1 MDVIGMVSVLAGSVI
16 LVGLFLSTAYEGVI
30 TKRNSKMSVVSALD
44 DKWHKLT
51 VIAR

>member
-30 TKRNSKMSVVSALD
+30 TKRNSKMCVVSALD

-51 VIAR
+51 VSAR